1 VVASTTEA
9 VVKAPPP
16 RSRRGRWLALVTVT
30 GLAAVYL
37 AAITSP
43 HATLSASPVGWSGVL
58 PVNSGSLA
66 TPTSAEYASVFPTE
80 QGFGEVLWANRPG
93 GELTFGFSVHNGGP
107 VPVTLLGVAL
117 RTFAPGAVNA
127 LAPAG
132 AQLGQGFGQM
142 TPFRPVAL
150 APGGTV
156 WAGLTERVICDPTIR
171 RDARAMSNGDQPD
184 TSVVGDA
191 TSPVVVRYRVLGVTM
206 TQTLSVAEPILVMLP
221 YSACK

>member
-1 VVASTTEA
+1 MVASTTEA

-16 RSRRGRWLALVTVT
+16 RSRRGRWLAIVTVT

-37 AAITSP
+37 AAITSTHP
-43 HATLSASPVGWSGVL
+43 ALSASPVGWSGVL

-66 TPTSAEYASVFPTE
+66 APTAAEYASVFPTD
-80 QGFGEVLWANRPG
+80 QGYGEVLWANRPG
-93 GELTFGFSVHNGGP
+93 GVVTFGFSVHNGGP

-117 RTFAPGAVNA
+117 RTFAPGVVNA

-132 AQLGQGFGQM
+132 AQLGPGFGQM
-142 TPFRPVAL
+142 TPFHPVAL

-171 RDARAMSNGDQPD
+171 GDARAMSSRGQPD
-184 TSVVGDA
+184 TSFLGDA
-191 TSPVVVRYRVLGVTM
+191 TSPVVVHYRVLGVTM
-206 TQTLSVAEPILVMLP
+206 AQTLSLAEPILVMLP
-221 YSACK
+221 YRACK